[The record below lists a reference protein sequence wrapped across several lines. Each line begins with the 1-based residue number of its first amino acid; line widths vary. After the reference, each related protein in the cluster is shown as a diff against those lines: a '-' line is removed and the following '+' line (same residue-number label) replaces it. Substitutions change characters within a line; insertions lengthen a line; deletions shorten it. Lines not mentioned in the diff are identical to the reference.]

1 MMIVV
6 FFSKGIW
13 VKYILL
19 NLEWSISINDWL
31 VNDIV
36 VCLINVFCLL
46 GVVNLSLIFN
56 LFILIK
62 VLLK

>member
-19 NLEWSISINDWL
+19 NLEWFISINDWL